1 MHCRLK
7 SGCRED
13 FEQPQFTADAV
24 ATTAGWNRDVLLEMA
39 QRARATA
46 IPDATERVARSEPG
60 SPGIILAAR
69 VALHDFEVVDGV

>member
-24 ATTAGWNRDVLLEMA
+24 ATTGGL
-39 QRARATA
+39 
-46 IPDATERVARSEPG
+46 EPG
-60 SPGIILAAR
+60 CITGDGATRTRDRYPGCNGTGGKEVSPAAQHTAAR
-69 VALHDFEVVDGV
+69 VALHDF